1 MTRQMEQVAR
11 GLLAIAKRHNKG
23 YCYTAQSSFQLLLEK
38 FEHWNVS
45 ERTLR
50 RRLKDLE
57 DQGYIKIVHR
67 NWSEE
72 NGTKRFKCNLYFF
85 TRKLFE
91 WFEKIERVVRK
102 VFSFFRRPSLAN
114 YSFKPLTR
122 DLGTIAENVEI
133 LWKTDKKGV
142 APPIRGVL

>member
-1 MTRQMEQVAR
+1 MTGQMEQVAR
-11 GLLAIAKRHNKG
+11 GLMGIAKCHNKF
-23 YCYTAQSSFQLLLEK
+23 YVYTAQESFQILLER
-38 FEHWNVS
+38 FEHWNMS

-50 RRLKDLE
+50 RRLKDLA

-67 NWSEE
+67 NWSEV
-72 NGTKRFKCNLYFF
+72 NGSKKFKCNLYFF

-91 WFEKIERVVRK
+91 WFEKLERVVRK

-122 DLGTIAENVEI
+122 DLRIVPPTVEI
-133 LWKTDKKGV
+133 LWKTEEKGR
-142 APPIRGVL
+142 ASPIGGVL

>member
-1 MTRQMEQVAR
+1 MTKDMEKVAR
-11 GLLAIAKRHNKG
+11 GLLGIAKRHNKT
-23 YCYTAQSSFQLLLEK
+23 YCWTAQASFQILLEK
-38 FEHWNVS
+38 YEHWNVS

-50 RRLKDLE
+50 RRLKDLA

-72 NGTKRFKCNLYFF
+72 NGSKKFRCNLYFF

-91 WFEKIERVVRK
+91 WFEKLERVVRK

-114 YSFKPLTR
+114 YSSKPIRR
-122 DLGTIAENVEI
+122 DLERACGNVEI
-133 LWKTDKKGV
+133 LWKSAIEGR
-142 APPIRGVL
+142 ASPI